1 MHRLHGL
8 GPQADLRS
16 RPDPVRARRRRRR
29 RRLIDIA
36 AALAVVAGGLSV
48 IAAIVIVS
56 PRWQRLIT
64 SWRETIAVH
73 AASVPQLIETAV
85 APMSTPAV
93 NRGALHGE
101 LPATRST
108 RVPLLPSIDLSASR
122 FQSDSAQVMAGLL
135 VSQLGQ
141 DPAWQTALANAEA
154 QPPDSPEQAFWR
166 AVASAIRDSSGQR
179 APVTSRGPTPG
190 R

>member
-1 MHRLHGL
+1 MYWLHGL
-8 GPQADLRS
+8 WPQADRRS

-29 RRLIDIA
+29 RKLIDIA
-36 AALAVVAGGLSV
+36 AAVGVVVVGLSM
-48 IAAIVIVS
+48 IAAIVIAS
-56 PRWQRLIT
+56 PRWQRIIA

-73 AASVPQLIETAV
+73 SPSVPQLIETAV
-85 APMSTPAV
+85 APMRTPAV
-93 NRGALHGE
+93 NRGALPGE
-101 LPATRST
+101 LPATRPS
-108 RVPLLPSIDLSASR
+108 RVPALPSLDLSASR

-141 DPAWQTALANAEA
+141 DPAWQTALANSEA

-179 APVTSRGPTPG
+179 APVTSRGSAPG